1 MQGCDLS
8 NIVPQNAPE
17 WQRLAWKRELTVE
30 EAERMFSGP
39 REVGALAM
47 QRIKALQRYGV
58 DVSVE
63 ILVRE
68 FEKNGFEFSEDFYFG
83 LPEDNDIRQ
92 SFLAEMRESALS
104 ILRARDQNKT
114 DKIFKILNE
123 IQAPKEFR
131 DKILKALRTARL
143 QSPQACDELEYLRR
157 YKAIYFHE
165 VAHYYLR
172 KAMAKQRRLSSRAPL
187 ARRHFLNSFNARTR
201 APRSA
206 RRASFSMAAASPGGG
221 GDSSGESD
229 QGDPPG
235 PHLPCPFL
243 TPLSNNK
250 HDQEPSRPWLGLG
263 SFRMERGRSAW

>member
-1 MQGCDLS
+1 
-8 NIVPQNAPE
+8 
-17 WQRLAWKRELTVE
+17 
-30 EAERMFSGP
+30 MFSGP
-39 REVGALAM
+39 REVGALAI

-92 SFLAEMRESALS
+92 SFLAEMRDSALS

-165 VAHYYLR
+165 VAHYYLCN
-172 KAMAKQRRLSSRAPL
+172 AIAKQRRLSSRAPL
-187 ARRHFLNSFNARTR
+187 ARRHFLNSFNARSR

-206 RRASFSMAAASPGGG
+206 RRASFSMAASSPGGG

-235 PHLPCPFL
+235 PHPFRTL
-243 TPLSNNK
+243 VTPPSCNPNRR
-250 HDQEPSRPWLGLG
+250 PSRPWPGLG